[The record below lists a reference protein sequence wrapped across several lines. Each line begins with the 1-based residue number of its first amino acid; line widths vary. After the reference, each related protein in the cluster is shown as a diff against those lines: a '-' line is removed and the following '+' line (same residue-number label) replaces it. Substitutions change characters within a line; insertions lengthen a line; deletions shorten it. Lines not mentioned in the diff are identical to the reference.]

1 MDLQMSGMRQITAIR
16 ESILNA
22 EDEKNL
28 KRIVEIANLLAEQLD
43 EVPEAT
49 KRRWKLAEERAS
61 KRLQRE
67 SESAAAKAR
76 KVEQKPNTK
85 QRKGK

>member
-1 MDLQMSGMRQITAIR
+1 MSGMRQITAIR

-28 KRIVEIANLLAEQLD
+28 KRMVEVASLMGELD
-43 EVPEAT
+43 EIPEAT

-76 KVEQKPNTK
+76 KVEQKSNMK
-85 QRKGK
+85 QRKGNKR

>member
-1 MDLQMSGMRQITAIR
+1 MSGMRQITAIR

-28 KRIVEIANLLAEQLD
+28 KRIVEVASLMAEQLD
-43 EVPEAT
+43 EIPEAT

-61 KRLQRE
+61 RRLQME
-67 SESAAAKAR
+67 AEAAAAKAR

-85 QRKGK
+85 QRKGKR

>member
-1 MDLQMSGMRQITAIR
+1 MDMQVVGAIR
-16 ESILNA
+16 ESILKA
-22 EDEKNL
+22 KNMEAL
-28 KRIVEIANLLAEQLD
+28 KLATQIATILANQLEEI
-43 EVPEAT
+43 PEAT

-85 QRKGK
+85 QRKGKR

>member
-1 MDLQMSGMRQITAIR
+1 MSGMRQITAIR

-28 KRIVEIANLLAEQLD
+28 KRMVEVASLMGELD
-43 EVPEAT
+43 EIPEAT

-85 QRKGK
+85 QRKGKR